1 MIELQIGFVFGC
13 ALLVCCVSL
22 LIYLILDYRAM
33 CRASKFDAPLA
44 ALEAAAEASRRALQ
58 SATPSTLTERRSR
71 TTMPTPL
78 YGERR

>member
-1 MIELQIGFVFGC
+1 MTDLEIGFVFGC

-33 CRASKFDAPLA
+33 CA
-44 ALEAAAEASRRALQ
+44 ASRFE
-58 SATPSTLTERRSR
+58 TPEPLFTERRSR

>member
-1 MIELQIGFVFGC
+1 MTELEIGFLFGC

-22 LIYLILDYRAM
+22 LIYLILDYRAL
-33 CRASKFDAPLA
+33 CAATTFDAHEPLF
-44 ALEAAAEASRRALQ
+44 
-58 SATPSTLTERRSR
+58 TERRSR